1 MVVYSMNLIV
11 IILQICF
18 LTVLYWVG
26 NLITKYLDIPL
37 PGSIVGLII
46 LFLLLQ
52 IKVVKIEWIE
62 RGAMWLLAELLLFF
76 IPSAV
81 GIVNYQQVIS
91 SQGDKLITVIVL
103 STLTVMAF
111 TGITAQF
118 ISKRMKGGYHDSHAK
133 NR

>member
-1 MVVYSMNLIV
+1 MNLIV
-11 IILQICF
+11 TILQICF
-18 LTVLYWVG
+18 LTVLFWLG
-26 NLITKYLDIPL
+26 NLITKYLHIPL

-62 RGAMWLLAELLLFF
+62 RGATWLLAELLLFF

-81 GIVNYQQVIS
+81 GVVNYQQVIS
-91 SQGDKLITVIVL
+91 SQGVKLITVIVL

-118 ISKRMKGGYHDSHAK
+118 IAKRTKGGYHDSRAK